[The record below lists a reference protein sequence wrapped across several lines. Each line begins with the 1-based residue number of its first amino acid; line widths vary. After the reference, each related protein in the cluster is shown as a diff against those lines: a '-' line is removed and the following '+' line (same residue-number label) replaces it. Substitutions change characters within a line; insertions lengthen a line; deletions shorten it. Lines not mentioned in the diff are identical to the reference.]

1 MVIAIVPFLILLAV
15 TVIDAKANPY
25 SFRYISVVATPEDI
39 ELPTISLASPLNGT
53 VSATDT
59 ITLSFRIT
67 TNTSKHTP
75 SNDSS
80 YAVQGLTHVSY
91 KLDWQRDNVSV
102 FESFWPA
109 LVNKTVV
116 CKTTLSEIPEGRHCM
131 NVTAF
136 AYGLLTKLNSH
147 YTLDYYPFYM
157 NTSSSVYFTID
168 KTPPN
173 IVIQQP
179 LNETYDATNV
189 LLMIAVEEPVAWMR
203 YSLDGQKNI
212 TTTGNT
218 TLPTLSVG
226 LHTLT
231 VYANDT
237 AGNTASSKRISFMTR
252 EPFPWLPATAVL
264 VVAAAVVAIV
274 AAVYLKKRKSQSL
287 YAPKQTLMEKI
298 GGQMF

>member
-1 MVIAIVPFLILLAV
+1 MVIAIVPLLILLAV

-25 SFRYISVVATPEDI
+25 SFGYISVVATPEDI
-39 ELPTISLASPLNGT
+39 ELPTISLASPPNGT
-53 VSATDT
+53 VFATDT
-59 ITLSFRIT
+59 VTLSFRIT
-67 TNTSKHTP
+67 TNTSKHTA

-80 YAVQGLTHVSY
+80 YAVQGLTRVSY
-91 KLDWQRDNVSV
+91 KLGWQRDNVSV

-116 CKTTLSEIPEGRHCM
+116 CKTTLSEIPEGRHSI

-136 AYGLLTKLNSH
+136 AYGLLTKINSH
-147 YTLDYYPFYM
+147 YTLEYYPFYM

-179 LNETYDATNV
+179 LNAPYDATNV
-189 LLMIAVEEPVAWMR
+189 PLYFAIDEPVAWIM

-212 TTTGNT
+212 TIAGNT
-218 TLPTLSVG
+218 TFPTLSVG
-226 LHTLT
+226 SHILT

-237 AGNTASSKRISFMTR
+237 AGNIAASEVVSFQTK
-252 EPFPWLPATAVL
+252 EPFPTLIFAFSAGI
-264 VVAAAVVAIV
+264 VAI
-274 AAVYLKKRKSQSL
+274 ASASLLVYWKKRKQ
-287 YAPKQTLMEKI
+287 
-298 GGQMF
+298 